1 MSRELWIDSE
11 LDLADALERKY
22 YDALLRYV
30 SYNQQNLKSKWA
42 NSDHIEIKKSI
53 RYGMSLFEFFEE
65 YLEKCERERTIFR
78 LGSLMGTIENLD
90 DLLYEEDQAQWSEI
104 NYKEQVKSV
113 KHLDEIILI
122 LEVHGIMSHSEIC
135 KSLGLKESTLS
146 EIMKKVSRTN
156 LVSFS
161 KHGKYK
167 MYRLTD
173 QGRYLG
179 KQLRKKDYKK
189 LEKDEVLKQLKYY
202 LDSEKNTEFF
212 ESVKEIVGQRKGNL
226 DIELPVGT
234 NLEIYHKSSGKQ
246 WIDKYTLKMQI
257 LDCEK
262 NDNRN
267 KKFYA
272 EKYSINMLDNISNY

>member
-22 YDALLRYV
+22 YDALLKYV
-30 SYNQQNLKSKWA
+30 SYNQQNLKAKWE
-42 NSDHIEIKKSI
+42 NNDHIEIKKSI
-53 RYGMSLFEFFEE
+53 RYGMSIFEFFEE
-65 YLEKCERERTIFR
+65 YLEKYERERTIFR
-78 LGSLMGTIENLD
+78 LGSLMGTIESFD
-90 DLLYEEDQAQWSEI
+90 DLLYEEDQEKWSQM
-104 NYKEQVKSV
+104 NYKEQVRSV
-113 KHLDEIILI
+113 KHLDEIVLI

-156 LVSFS
+156 LVSSS

-179 KQLRKKDYKK
+179 RQLRKKDYKK
-189 LEKDEVLKQLKYY
+189 LEKDELLKQLKYY
-202 LDSEKNTEFF
+202 LDSEKNIEFF
-212 ESVKEIVGQRKGNL
+212 VSVEEMLDQRKGDL
-226 DIELPVGT
+226 GIELADGT
-234 NLEIYHKSSGKQ
+234 NLEIYYKSSGKK
-246 WIDKYTLKMQI
+246 WIDKYKLKMQI
-257 LDCEK
+257 LDCEQ
-262 NDNRN
+262 NGDRN

-272 EKYSINMLDNISNY
+272 EKYSMSALENISNY